1 VVIDNADGRWRPGS
15 FVTAAIAIDE
25 HQAPVVAP
33 VSAVQTVDGRKAVF
47 VRTKDGFETRGV
59 VLGQR
64 DGQSVEVVSGL
75 EVGETIAVSNTFSLK
90 AELAKPSEED

>member
-1 VVIDNADGRWRPGS
+1 M
-15 FVTAAIAIDE
+15 
-25 HQAPVVAP
+25 
-33 VSAVQTVDGRKAVF
+33 
-47 VRTKDGFETRGV
+47 RTKDGFETRGV